1 MVILGTILTTLMQL
15 FKNEVFSKEEAANI
29 AAVWGG
35 DNGTSRFPTAIHFS
49 HCLLLAFQSL
59 PSAMAP

>member
-15 FKNEVFSKEEAANI
+15 FKNEKFLKKEAANI

-35 DNGTSRFPTAIHFS
+35 GNGTS
-49 HCLLLAFQSL
+49 
-59 PSAMAP
+59 